1 MKKLILLKDIMRDYN
16 DLKSLYLNIDMSRG
30 KPAKEQLDLSL
41 PMMNVLSSS
50 SNYVSEEG
58 IDVRNYGA
66 LLGIKECRILM
77 SEVLNVPFENVIVF
91 GNSSL
96 KVMYDLI
103 SKSFTH
109 GVLGNKPWSQLD
121 KIKWI
126 CLIPGYDRHFAI
138 LEHFGIEM
146 IFAPLKEDGPDMDK
160 VEELIK
166 DESVKGLWCVPK
178 HSNPSGVTYSDEV
191 VKRLA
196 KLSPKAKDFRIYWDN
211 AYALSDFDKEIPLLN
226 IYEEAKKV
234 GNEDIVYLFT
244 STSKISF
251 PGGGVAAFGASK
263 RNIEDVAN
271 DIKYQI
277 ISYDKINQLRHV
289 RYFKD
294 LNGLK
299 AHAKKHASIL
309 KKKFDIVEEYLS
321 KYVSDIAKWNKPDGG
336 YFFCLEV
343 NNAKEVIEKCKKC
356 GVILTGA
363 GATHPYHNDPTN
375 SHIRLAPSYLSEDD
389 LRLAMEVICAS
400 ILLVK

>member
-1 MKKLILLKDIMRDYN
+1 MKKLILLKDTMRDYN
-16 DLKSLYLNIDMSRG
+16 DLKSLHLNIDMSRG
-30 KPAKEQLDLSL
+30 KPSKEQLDLSL
-41 PMMNVLSSS
+41 PMMDVLSSS

-126 CLIPGYDRHFAI
+126 CLTPGYDRHFAI

-146 IFAPLKEDGPDMDK
+146 ISVPLKEDGPDMDK

-178 HSNPSGVTYSDEV
+178 HSNPSGVTYSSEV

-263 RNIEDVAN
+263 RNIEDVTN
-271 DIKYQI
+271 DMKYQI

-289 RYFKD
+289 KYFKD

-343 NNAKEVIEKCKKC
+343 NNAKEVIEKCKEC

-363 GATHPYHNDPTN
+363 GATHPYHNDPNN
-375 SHIRLAPSYLSEDD
+375 SYIRLAPSYLSEDD

-400 ILLVK
+400 ILRVK

>member
-271 DIKYQI
+271 DMKYQI

>member
-1 MKKLILLKDIMRDYN
+1 M
-16 DLKSLYLNIDMSRG
+16 
-30 KPAKEQLDLSL
+30 
-41 PMMNVLSSS
+41 
-50 SNYVSEEG
+50 
-58 IDVRNYGA
+58 
-66 LLGIKECRILM
+66 
-77 SEVLNVPFENVIVF
+77 
-91 GNSSL
+91 
-96 KVMYDLI
+96 
-103 SKSFTH
+103 
-109 GVLGNKPWSQLD
+109 
-121 KIKWI
+121 
-126 CLIPGYDRHFAI
+126 
-138 LEHFGIEM
+138 
-146 IFAPLKEDGPDMDK
+146 
-160 VEELIK
+160 
-166 DESVKGLWCVPK
+166 
-178 HSNPSGVTYSDEV
+178 
-191 VKRLA
+191 
-196 KLSPKAKDFRIYWDN
+196 
-211 AYALSDFDKEIPLLN
+211 
-226 IYEEAKKV
+226 
-234 GNEDIVYLFT
+234 
-244 STSKISF
+244 
-251 PGGGVAAFGASK
+251 
-263 RNIEDVAN
+263 
-271 DIKYQI
+271 KYQI

>member
-1 MKKLILLKDIMRDYN
+1 MKKLILLKDTMRDYN
-16 DLKSLYLNIDMSRG
+16 DLKSLHLNIDMSRG

-400 ILLVK
+400 ILHVK